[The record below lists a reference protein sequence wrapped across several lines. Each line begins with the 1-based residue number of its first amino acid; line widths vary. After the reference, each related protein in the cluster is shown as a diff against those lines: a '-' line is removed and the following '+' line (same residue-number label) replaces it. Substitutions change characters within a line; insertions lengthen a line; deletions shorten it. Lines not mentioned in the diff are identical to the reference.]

1 MSDKFI
7 LMRKEKELLV
17 YLEQYV
23 LNSLP
28 KNEKV
33 LRDNLTLEMY
43 ETIKNT
49 AKVSMNKGNV
59 RQKYLNDV
67 KVNIVMIDFYI
78 GVAYSKNLVI
88 KKRFLSC
95 IKKMLFLITSSILSF
110 LNKPLI
116 FMSSLSTQVSS

>member
-1 MSDKFI
+1 MRDKFI
-7 LMRKEKELLV
+7 LMGKEKELLV

-49 AKVSMNKGNV
+49 DKVSMNKGNV

-95 IKKMLFLITSSILSF
+95 IKKIEEIRKILSGVE
-110 LNKPLI
+110 N
-116 FMSSLSTQVSS
+116 SCNG

>member
-7 LMRKEKELLV
+7 LMSKEKGLLI

-23 LNSLP
+23 LNNLP

-33 LRDNLTLEMY
+33 LRDSLTIEIY
-43 ETIKNT
+43 ECIKNT
-49 AKVSMNKGNV
+49 ARVSVNKGNV

-67 KVNIVMIDFYI
+67 KVNIIMIDFYI
-78 GVAYSKNLVI
+78 GTMYDKKLII

-95 IKKMLFLITSSILSF
+95 IKKLDEIRRILSGVE
-110 LNKPLI
+110 NSINEKNI
-116 FMSSLSTQVSS
+116 

>member
-7 LMRKEKELLV
+7 LLGKEKELLI

-23 LNSLP
+23 LNTFP

-33 LRDNLTLEMY
+33 LRDNLTLEIY
-43 ETIKNT
+43 EAIKNT
-49 AKVSMNKGNV
+49 ARISINKGNV
-59 RQKYLNDV
+59 RQKYLNDI

-78 GVAYSKNLVI
+78 GVVYSKNLVI

-95 IKKMLFLITSSILSF
+95 IRKIDEIRKILNGVENSY
-110 LNKPLI
+110 NG
-116 FMSSLSTQVSS
+116 

>member
-1 MSDKFI
+1 
-7 LMRKEKELLV
+7 MRKDITVEKLMLGG
-17 YLEQYV
+17 
-23 LNSLP
+23 
-28 KNEKV
+28 EK
-33 LRDNLTLEMY
+33 
-43 ETIKNT
+43 IKNT

-95 IKKMLFLITSSILSF
+95 IKKIEEIRKILSGVE
-110 LNKPLI
+110 N
-116 FMSSLSTQVSS
+116 SCNG

>member
-7 LMRKEKELLV
+7 LMGKEKELLV

-67 KVNIVMIDFYI
+67 KVNIVMIDFYM
-78 GVAYSKNLVI
+78 V
-88 KKRFLSC
+88 
-95 IKKMLFLITSSILSF
+95 
-110 LNKPLI
+110 
-116 FMSSLSTQVSS
+116 